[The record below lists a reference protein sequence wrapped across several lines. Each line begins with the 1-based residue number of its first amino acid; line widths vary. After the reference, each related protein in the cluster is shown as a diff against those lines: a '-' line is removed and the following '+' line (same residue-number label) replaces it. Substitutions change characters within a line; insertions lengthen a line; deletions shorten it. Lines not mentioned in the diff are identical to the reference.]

1 MMKSYNI
8 TIIIFCLF
16 SAHKSNDHNANS
28 GVGDSVTAETAQNM
42 GLPSTSSI
50 MNALCSA
57 LSSQADGQNQQ
68 TSTVSAKPGGSEG
81 IQIELPTQV
90 KAIYFNHQSPNVNEI
105 MNYMMMLNNKM
116 DSIIKHFN
124 VPSNMQQHSM
134 QQTHI
139 EMPQLKPQVEEPQ
152 PQPETTTTPTPT
164 SSAPAPAAPVVHT
177 PTTKEQQ
184 QQEYYASTLISS
196 TPSKPWLNVLSS
208 PFTLNMPHISE
219 QAVLQTGVL
228 QSPIAAGA
236 AVSYVISDSIIEKVF
251 LESRSRGNFA
261 KNLTFQVFST
271 EERRGRNCTGR
282 VFGRALPKGPL
293 DSGKLNAVKDATF
306 RKYPCHP
313 SLIDIT
319 WKKECIT
326 AIDSGLRNETRTRV
340 KSLEGQIPVAYNSDH
355 K

>member
-1 MMKSYNI
+1 M
-8 TIIIFCLF
+8 FVL
-16 SAHKSNDHNANS
+16 AHKANEHNANGS
-28 GVGDSVTAETAQNM
+28 VGDSVTAEAAQNM

-68 TSTVSAKPGGSEG
+68 SSTVSAKPGGSEG

-124 VPSNMQQHSM
+124 VPSSVQQA
-134 QQTHI
+134 QIDIPPLKTQT
-139 EMPQLKPQVEEPQ
+139 EEPH

-164 SSAPAPAAPVVHT
+164 SSTQAPPVVHT
-177 PTTKEQQ
+177 PTSKEQQ

-208 PFTLNMPHISE
+208 PFALNLPHISE
-219 QAVLQTGVL
+219 QTVIQPGVL

-261 KNLTFQVFST
+261 KNLTFQVFSA

-282 VFGRALPKGPL
+282 VFGRAMPKGPL
-293 DSGKLNAVKDATF
+293 DSGKLNAVKEATF

-340 KSLEGQIPVAYNSDH
+340 KSFEGQIAVPYSTE

>member
-1 MMKSYNI
+1 
-8 TIIIFCLF
+8 
-16 SAHKSNDHNANS
+16 
-28 GVGDSVTAETAQNM
+28 M

-90 KAIYFNHQSPNVNEI
+90 KAIYFNHQSPNVNEV

-124 VPSNMQQHSM
+124 VPSNVQQA
-134 QQTHI
+134 HI
-139 EMPQLKPQVEEPQ
+139 EMPPLKPQPEEPQPQ

-164 SSAPAPAAPVVHT
+164 SSAPVPAAPVVHT

-208 PFTLNMPHISE
+208 PFTLNMPHISD
-219 QAVLQTGVL
+219 QAVLQPGVL
-228 QSPIAAGA
+228 QSPIAAN
-236 AVSYVISDSIIEKVF
+236 AVSYIISDPIIEKVF

-293 DSGKLNAVKDATF
+293 DTGKLNAVKDATF

-340 KSLEGQIPVAYNSDH
+340 KSLEGQISVPYNSDH

>member
-1 MMKSYNI
+1 MIGQKGDENQ
-8 TIIIFCLF
+8 
-16 SAHKSNDHNANS
+16 S
-28 GVGDSVTAETAQNM
+28 GGNVPDSVTADAVQNM

-90 KAIYFNHQSPNVNEI
+90 KAIYFNHQSPNLSELTNF
-105 MNYMMMLNNKM
+105 MMLLNNKM

-124 VPSNMQQHSM
+124 VPTNI
-134 QQTHI
+134 QQTNI
-139 EMPQLKPQVEEPQ
+139 EVSTVKAQQEEHHP
-152 PQPETTTTPTPT
+152 PPETTTTPTPT
-164 SSAPAPAAPVVHT
+164 SATPTPPVVHT
-177 PTTKEQQ
+177 PTSKEQQ

-196 TPSKPWLNVLSS
+196 TPSKPWLNVLS
-208 PFTLNMPHISE
+208 PFALNLPHMPE
-219 QAVLQTGVL
+219 QAVLQTNVL
-228 QSPIAAGA
+228 QSPLSAPA
-236 AVSYVISDSIIEKVF
+236 AVSYVISESIIEKVF

-261 KNLTFQVFST
+261 KNLTFQVFSSD
-271 EERRGRNCTGR
+271 ERRGRNCTGR
-282 VFGRALPKGPL
+282 VFGRAMPKGPL
-293 DSGKLNAVKDATF
+293 DAGKLNAVKEATF

-326 AIDSGLRNETRTRV
+326 AIDSGLRNETRTRI
-340 KSLEGQIPVAYNSDH
+340 KPLLEGQVPVQYSSED
-355 K
+355 KVD

>member
-1 MMKSYNI
+1 M
-8 TIIIFCLF
+8 
-16 SAHKSNDHNANS
+16 HKATENHPA
-28 GVGDSVTAETAQNM
+28 VTDSVSAEAAQGM

-57 LSSQADGQNQQ
+57 LSSQADGQNQP

-90 KAIYFNHQSPNVNEI
+90 KAIYFNHQSPNFSEL
-105 MNYMMMLNNKM
+105 MNFMMMVNNKM
-116 DSIIKHFN
+116 DAIIKHFN
-124 VPSNMQQHSM
+124 VPSNAQS
-134 QQTHI
+134 TGI
-139 EMPQLKPQVEEPQ
+139 EMQTLKPQPEEQ
-152 PQPETTTTPTPT
+152 QQQHQPETTTPTPT
-164 SSAPAPAAPVVHT
+164 PTPTSSQQTPPVVHT

-208 PFTLNMPHISE
+208 PFTLNIPHIAE
-219 QAVLQTGVL
+219 QAVIQPGVL
-228 QSPIAAGA
+228 QTPLSGA
-236 AVSYVISDSIIEKVF
+236 ATMSYVISDSIIEKVF

-293 DSGKLNAVKDATF
+293 DSGKLNAVKEATF

-340 KSLEGQIPVAYNSDH
+340 KSLENQVNVHFNGEPKVD
-355 K
+355 